1 MLNLKHIYSFGRI
14 LTSQSGGQPY
24 TNTSPYKVSECSLI
38 CVMCKKSII
47 GYLSLDKMSLDEMSW
62 SEKFLSGQTS
72 LPVDYNHVVKK
83 YFCLEILLLICHGL
97 KIITCMH
104 RIVGKVSRTEVDEF
118 KPKKM

>member
-38 CVMCKKSII
+38 CVMCKKSIFV
-47 GYLSLDKMSLDEMSW
+47 YLSLDKMSLDEMSW

-97 KIITCMH
+97 KNNNVHASNSWKSITNRDG
-104 RIVGKVSRTEVDEF
+104 RI
-118 KPKKM
+118 